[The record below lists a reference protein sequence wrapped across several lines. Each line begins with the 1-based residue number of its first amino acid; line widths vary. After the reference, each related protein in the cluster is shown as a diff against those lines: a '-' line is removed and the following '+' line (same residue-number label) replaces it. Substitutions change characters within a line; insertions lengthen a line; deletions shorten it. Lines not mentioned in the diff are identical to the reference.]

1 MVTTLRL
8 AEKPN
13 VLMTDKRNEE
23 SNCTFLWVS
32 YNKLYRNSNVLGYE
46 TKYLYYNVELFSC
59 DIIRVGQ
66 SLSTVK

>member
-13 VLMTDKRNEE
+13 VLMTDKRNQE

-32 YNKLYRNSNVLGYE
+32 YNKLYQNSNGLGYE
-46 TKYLYYNVELFSC
+46 TKHLYLS
-59 DIIRVGQ
+59 
-66 SLSTVK
+66 K

>member
-13 VLMTDKRNEE
+13 VLMTDKRNQE

-46 TKYLYYNVELFSC
+46 TKYLS
-59 DIIRVGQ
+59 
-66 SLSTVK
+66 K